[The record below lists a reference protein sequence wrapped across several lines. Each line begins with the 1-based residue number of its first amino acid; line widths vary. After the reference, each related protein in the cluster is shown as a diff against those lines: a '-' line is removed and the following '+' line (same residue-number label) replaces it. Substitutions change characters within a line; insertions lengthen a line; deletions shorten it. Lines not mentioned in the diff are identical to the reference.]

1 MKDRFDLEE
10 EIIKLY
16 SFAEDVDD
24 VYDYVMESE
33 IWPVEVQ
40 DDICNMLGSIR
51 VKLKIHA
58 EKMFDTMKQ
67 CFKIDQY
74 GEDLTNTD
82 EPAITK
88 CSDNVLSDPD
98 PNSFEYQ

>member
-1 MKDRFDLEE
+1 MKDRFDLED
-10 EIIKLY
+10 EIMKLY

-58 EKMFDTMKQ
+58 DKMSDTMCQVLKLD
-67 CFKIDQY
+67 KYNDDATTPSS
-74 GEDLTNTD
+74 ELTVKSCDNCD
-82 EPAITK
+82 R
-88 CSDNVLSDPD
+88 CSGLDPVW
-98 PNSFEYQ
+98 